1 MHWSTKS
8 KISNNTNMH
17 FKAIVF
23 NKFVEDNLND
33 QAAEKDARDFIKTA
47 GLCN

>member
-1 MHWSTKS
+1 MHRSTKS
-8 KISNNTNMH
+8 KISNYTNMH

>member
-1 MHWSTKS
+1 MHL
-8 KISNNTNMH
+8 
-17 FKAIVF
+17 KAIVF

>member
-8 KISNNTNMH
+8 KISNYTNMH
-17 FKAIVF
+17 LKAIVF

-47 GLCN
+47 GLCY